1 MIKREDV
8 YNIGKITKSHALK
21 GEVVFNFS
29 DDIFDRTESE
39 YLICEIDGILV
50 PFFMEEYRFKSDTSV
65 LVKFEGI
72 DSAEATRQ
80 LLGADVYFEKSKA
93 IESGE
98 EDMSLRFFIGFKMT
112 DENGKDIGVITD
124 IDDNTQNWLFIVEN
138 PKGEEILIPAHEE
151 FISEI
156 DNENKIMKMVLP
168 EGLTEL

>member
-112 DENGKDIGVITD
+112 DENCKDIGVITD

-138 PKGEEILIPAHEE
+138 IKGEEILIPAHEE

>member
-50 PFFMEEYRFKSDTSV
+50 PFY
-65 LVKFEGI
+65 
-72 DSAEATRQ
+72 
-80 LLGADVYFEKSKA
+80 
-93 IESGE
+93 
-98 EDMSLRFFIGFKMT
+98 MSLRFFIGFKMT

-138 PKGEEILIPAHEE
+138 TKGEEILIPAHEE

>member
-21 GEVVFNFS
+21 GEVVFNFT
-29 DDIFDRTESE
+29 DDIFDRAESE

-50 PFFMEEYRFKSDTSV
+50 PFFMEEYRFRSDTSA

-72 DSAEATRQ
+72 DSAEATYR
-80 LLGADVYFEKSKA
+80 LLGANVYFEKSKA

-98 EDMSLRFFIGFKMT
+98 EDMSLRFFIGFRMT
-112 DENGKDIGVITD
+112 DENGKDIGIVTD
-124 IDDNTQNWLFIVEN
+124 VDDQTQNWLFIVEN
-138 PKGEEILIPAHEE
+138 KNGDEIMVPAHEE

-156 DNENKIMKMVLP
+156 DSENKIMKMVLP